1 MTANHPPKKLDNR
14 QVAHWELQPGY
25 VYFIAA
31 GDPPTAIKIGISTAG
46 AMRKRLQQHQSSNHE
61 PLYLLGLVYF
71 EGMEKPM
78 VEANKLENELHDRF
92 SGQRRFS
99 TGPGNEWFSPNE
111 ELLAYIEENA
121 KPPADFG
128 LVESVAKHGP
138 GLGK

>member
-1 MTANHPPKKLDNR
+1 MNGPTKKLDNR
-14 QVAHWELQPGY
+14 HVAHWELQPGL

-46 AMRKRLQQHQSSNHE
+46 TMRKRLKQHQSSNHE

-71 EGMEKPM
+71 EDVERPM
-78 VEANKLENELHDRF
+78 AEANHLENELHDRF
-92 SGQRRFS
+92 SSQRRFS
-99 TGPGNEWFSPNE
+99 TGPGNEWFSPSE
-111 ELLAYIEENA
+111 ELLAYIRENA
-121 KPPADFG
+121 KAPAEFG